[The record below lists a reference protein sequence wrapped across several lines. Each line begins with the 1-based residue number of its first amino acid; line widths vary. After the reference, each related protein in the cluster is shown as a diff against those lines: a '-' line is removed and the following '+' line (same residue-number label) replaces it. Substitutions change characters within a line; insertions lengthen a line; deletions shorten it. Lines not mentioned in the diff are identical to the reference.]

1 MRHVLFGMAA
11 LALLPLAAGCGE
23 APQIYNEEV
32 TVAYSPSEYGQ
43 AAGGGE
49 LATVVRGDPF
59 AIGSDRFAAEVVAA
73 LARHPPRL
81 QPTTFT
87 LEPGPEAQT
96 AYRAIFLFDAPPA
109 AVQSELCAV
118 PPAVPVVDP
127 GGRVR
132 VLAAFCRDG
141 RLLTRVT
148 GEIARADGP
157 DDPRFDALLGQVVL
171 ALFPLTEPTRD

>member
-1 MRHVLFGMAA
+1 MPSAITRMAA
-11 LALLPLAAGCGE
+11 LALLALVAGCGE

-32 TVAYSPSEYGQ
+32 TVAYSPTEYGY
-43 AAGGGE
+43 AAGGRE
-49 LATVVRGDPF
+49 LWTVVRGDPF
-59 AIGSDRFAAEVVAA
+59 GLGAARFAEEVVAT
-73 LARHPPRL
+73 LARHPPRP

-87 LEPGPEAQT
+87 LEPGPEAR
-96 AYRAIFLFDAPPA
+96 ANYRAIFLFDAPPA
-109 AVQSELCAV
+109 AVQSELCAE

-148 GEIARADGP
+148 GEIPRAEGP
-157 DDPRFDALLGQVVL
+157 GDPRFDALLGQVVL